1 MKRIISALALAALA
15 CAVIS
20 YTAHGASASSAPS
33 PEIHIEDVERFY
45 RIYDAANGHPS
56 AEQLQRD
63 YIDAGSEGLHTLAR
77 LRNVTGARI
86 AEALAKNPKIYSDA
100 KRCMAVLPRMK
111 ERVQVALD
119 TLGRLNPESRFPP
132 VTITVG
138 RGKPAGIG
146 YPDSGIQIGLEAVCA
161 ADFMNANV
169 EDRFVHVISHEY
181 VHIQQAPALAGR
193 DDLTVL
199 ERSLLEGGAEM
210 ISELISSLA
219 GQAHFPGLTQGREK
233 QIEAAF
239 LADQDKT
246 ELSAWLDNSTIEK
259 PGDLGYWVGHR
270 IAKSYY
276 QHATDKRQAVRDMLQ
291 TTDAKAFLAKSGWYP
306 GIQLQ

>member
-1 MKRIISALALAALA
+1 MKTISNFTLVAFA
-15 CAVIS
+15 CAAIS
-20 YTAHGASASSAPS
+20 GAAHGADAPSTPS

-45 RIYDAANGHPS
+45 RIYDAANGQPT
-56 AEQLQRD
+56 AEELQRD

-86 AEALAKNPKIYSDA
+86 AETLARNPEIYSNA
-100 KRCMAVLPRMK
+100 RRCMAVLPRVK
-111 ERVQVALD
+111 ERVQVALGA
-119 TLGRLNPESRFPP
+119 LARLNPGGRFPP
-132 VTITVG
+132 VTVAVS

-161 ADFMNANV
+161 ADFMNPDV
-169 EDRFVHVISHEY
+169 EDRFVHLISHEY
-181 VHIQQAPALAGR
+181 VHVQQAPALAGR

-199 ERSLLEGGAEM
+199 QRSLLEGGAEL
-210 ISELISSLA
+210 ISELISGLA

-233 QIEAAF
+233 EIETAF
-239 LADQDKT
+239 LVDQDKT
-246 ELSAWLDNSTIEK
+246 DLSAWLDNSTLEK

-276 QHATDKRQAVRDMLQ
+276 RHASDKRQAVRDILQ
-291 TTDAKAFLAKSGWYP
+291 MTDAKAFLSRSGWYP
-306 GIQLQ
+306 GIELQ